1 MTARNVVAAGVT
13 LRVVDPRSEPALAAL
28 SRYVAELDDRF
39 DGGFDPG
46 PGLTDSLD
54 QFDPPAGAFVIAEID
69 GELAG
74 CAGLRALDA
83 STAEI
88 KRMWVDPACRGLGV
102 GGRLLAEVERLAAE
116 NGAERVLLDTN
127 DSLTEA
133 IAMYR
138 RRGYTEIPAY
148 NDNPDARLW
157 FSKPLQEKSGGSL
170 SR

>member
-1 MTARNVVAAGVT
+1 MATLGVV
-13 LRVVDPRSEPALAAL
+13 LRVIDPRSEPALVAL
-28 SRYVAELDDRF
+28 SRYVAELHERF
-39 DGGFDPG
+39 DEGFDPG
-46 PGLTDSLD
+46 PGLTDSLE
-54 QFDPPAGAFVIAEID
+54 QFDPPAGAFVIAEND

-74 CAGLRALDA
+74 CAGVRALDA
-83 STAEI
+83 TTAEI
-88 KRMWVDPACRGLGV
+88 KRMWVDPTRRGMGI

-116 NGAERVLLDTN
+116 NGADRVLLDTN
-127 DSLTEA
+127 DTLTEA

-157 FSKPLQEKSGGSL
+157 FSKPLQERSGGSL